1 MFLLR
6 LARRLP
12 AWALAAVLMAWGINM
27 AAPLFKPL
35 TLNTICRGGGAI
47 VTVVAPD
54 QEGLTSSAG
63 HQHGQCGQCMPA
75 DGTPADLPQIKKTS
89 LRLADASTPSPHSTP
104 LPKYRPVPPPARG
117 PPSV

>member
-12 AWALAAVLMAWGINM
+12 AWALAIVLVAWGINM
-27 AAPLFKPL
+27 VAPLFKPL
-35 TLNTICRGGGAI
+35 TLSTLCRGGGAI

-54 QEGLTSSAG
+54 QEGLTSSEG

-75 DGTPADLPQIKKTS
+75 DGTPPDLTQIKPTPQ
-89 LRLADASTPSPHSTP
+89 RLADASVHAVPAPP
-104 LPKYRPVPPPARG
+104 LPKHRPVPPPARG